1 MTFWNWGPTT
11 IWQNEKCVTLHPN
24 VEGQV
29 PHIPAPIC
37 PDKPGIPCLLFLS
50 HVTGRARSHME
61 GQVPYIPAPTCP
73 DKTGNTQRATCL
85 LCLHPCALTSPFTRG
100 GPRPHAS
107 YSCTQVPRQ
116 AWYHVEGHLA
126 LISAP
131 TCPDKPSRHVEGCVL
146 YIPAPMC
153 RDKPCHTWRAVCLLF
168 LHLCART
175 SPLTTQRAAC
185 LEFTACTPDKTGE
198 CRRKPGVRDS
208 VCVIESFQP
217 CDCWCYFLVLLVINL
232 ETCQPNRL
240 IVHIRSKEFR
250 NRWTQRFSVFQNFRN
265 MYFWD

>member
-1 MTFWNWGPTT
+1 MP
-11 IWQNEKCVTLHPN
+11 L
-24 VEGQV
+24 
-29 PHIPAPIC
+29 IPPPRC
-37 PDKPGIPCLLFLS
+37 PDKPGTTYVQG
-50 HVTGRARSHME
+50 HV
-61 GQVPYIPAPTCP
+61 P
-73 DKTGNTQRATCL
+73 
-85 LCLHPCALTSPFTRG
+85 
-100 GPRPHAS
+100 
-107 YSCTQVPRQ
+107 
-116 AWYHVEGHLA
+116 

-131 TCPDKPSRHVEGCVL
+131 KCPDKPGRHVEGCVL

-153 RDKPCHTWRAVCLLF
+153 PDKPGHHIEGCVPRIHCLYS
-168 LHLCART
+168 T
-175 SPLTTQRAAC
+175 
-185 LEFTACTPDKTGE
+185 LEKTGE
-198 CRRKPGVRDS
+198 CKRKPGVGDS